1 MRPSLFR
8 GFPVKWGHERS
19 TRRFF
24 RFFEQSHS
32 RLLGQSVAF
41 LAVTPDTGYHDV
53 FPRSST
59 TTITRNYVI
68 HIQFLGG
75 TALSAVLALVFIAFQ
90 QVLPVELHFL
100 HQHSI
105 VRTENQNTR
114 HQHPLINGVDYT
126 RTRTI
131 LQVLAIRKPGLAIEH
146 SETSVLCKNH
156 LRVIE
161 RKKAERSLDPDEIDC
176 LPKTVEYE
184 GLITGIHPP
193 QDITDFPPS
202 MSKGFSH
209 LLHANRVT

>member
-8 GFPVKWGHERS
+8 GLPVKRGHEWSAWWFLRLL
-19 TRRFF
+19 
-24 RFFEQSHS
+24 EQSHS
-32 RLLGQSVAF
+32 CLLGQSIAF

-68 HIQFLGG
+68 HIQFLDG

-100 HQHSI
+100 HQHAV

-114 HQHPLINGVDYT
+114 HQHLLINGIDDT
-126 RTRTI
+126 RTRRI
-131 LQVLAIRKPGLAIEH
+131 LQVLAIREPSLAIEH

-161 RKKAERSLDPDEIDC
+161 RKQAERSLDPDDIDC
-176 LPKTVEYE
+176 LPKTVEHE
-184 GLITGIHPP
+184 GLITGIHPA

-202 MSKGFSH
+202 MSKDFSQ